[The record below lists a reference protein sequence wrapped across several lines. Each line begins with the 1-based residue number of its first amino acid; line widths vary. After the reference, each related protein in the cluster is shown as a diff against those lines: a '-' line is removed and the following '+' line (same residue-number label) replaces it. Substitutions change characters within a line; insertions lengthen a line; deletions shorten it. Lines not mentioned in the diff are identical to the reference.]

1 VRRGLAEAQVLLEIQ
16 LAASQLAQELVVPQA
31 HCTNISLQNCSR

>member
-16 LAASQLAQELVVPQA
+16 LAVSQLVQELVGPQA
-31 HCTNISLQNCSR
+31 HCTNISLQYCSR